1 MSKFIKLTGVIS
13 GERIYLNMDH
23 IVSFYKVEK
32 GTHVAITLYTIKKI
46 PQDQGYLV
54 KESPEA
60 IMSIIES
67 N

>member
-1 MSKFIKLTGVIS
+1 MSKFIKLTGAIG
-13 GERIYLNMDH
+13 GEEIYLNVKH
-23 IVSFYKVEK
+23 VVSFYKVEK

-60 IMSIIES
+60 IMSMIEG